1 MKSKCNKRLRY
12 ETESNMTLCVTS
24 LFHCGG
30 SSRNLLGDTKTFKQ
44 NIFLWFL
51 LSKAVEATTDSFGR
65 TLRIIGPGGQMDPDS
80 PGLQYELE
88 CRLTVATA

>member
-1 MKSKCNKRLRY
+1 
-12 ETESNMTLCVTS
+12 MTLCVTS